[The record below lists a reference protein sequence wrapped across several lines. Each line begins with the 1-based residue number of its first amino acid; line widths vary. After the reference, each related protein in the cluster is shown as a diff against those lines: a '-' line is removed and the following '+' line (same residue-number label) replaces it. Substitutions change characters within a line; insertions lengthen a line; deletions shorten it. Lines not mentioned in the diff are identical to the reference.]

1 MQLFFDHIAGKTHN
15 FEVIYSPASAIFEAD
30 EFDFALQ
37 NGWLITPTWYSED
50 CDWFNTCKAEGI
62 PVWYQSRTVRLDPKK
77 YVQKKR
83 HRQRLNKDHNLS
95 YKVHTEY
102 DVEAMVGI
110 YKRYLGAKG
119 FIDMYGENHPF
130 SKSDYGTERMII
142 VFSYADE
149 PVAFSLLDI
158 VGKSA
163 VATQFCWDYKDPN
176 LSIGKLSYY
185 VEQQVAKNAGLDYI
199 YLGASYEKSAIS
211 KCNYAGFQWWNGRGW
226 SSNKASYQK
235 LCARESEITTLQEL
249 AAMQSEYFRQKMD
262 TK

>member
-1 MQLFFDHIAGKTHN
+1 MQLFFDHIAGKTHK
-15 FEVIYSPASAIFEAD
+15 FELIYSPACAIFEAS
-30 EFDFALQ
+30 EFDYALR
-37 NGWLITPTWYSED
+37 NGWLITSTWYSED
-50 CDWFNTCKAEGI
+50 CDWFNACKAKGI

-119 FIDMYGENHPF
+119 FVDMYGENHPF

-211 KCNYAGFQWWNGRGW
+211 KCNYAGFQWWNGRCW